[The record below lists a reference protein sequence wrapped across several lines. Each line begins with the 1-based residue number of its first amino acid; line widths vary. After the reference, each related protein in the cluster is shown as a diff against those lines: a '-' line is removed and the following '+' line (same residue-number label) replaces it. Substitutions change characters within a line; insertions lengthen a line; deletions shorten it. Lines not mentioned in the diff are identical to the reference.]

1 MLAAGSNYTS
11 GSVPTAWESYSNADF
26 AAGGTPALSSNT
38 ANDWAITGIQLEVGE
53 YTSSTLPSFQ
63 HESYGDNLARCQ
75 RYYYK
80 LVEGDNEPVCV
91 GGMYNANIF
100 NGGVTFPTTMR
111 TSPTADVVT
120 GTNYWKIVSEG
131 GDDSCDALGINRDFN
146 TQLHLE
152 IQTNLSRTSGTS
164 GVCRTGNASAFVG
177 FAAEL

>member
-1 MLAAGSNYTS
+1 MPMERTL
-11 GSVPTAWESYSNADF
+11 
-26 AAGGTPALSSNT
+26 
-38 ANDWAITGIQLEVGE
+38 
-53 YTSSTLPSFQ
+53 TSSAYFSPNNANAPDFIASSDFI
-63 HESYGDNLARCQ
+63 NLVSTSDE
-75 RYYYK
+75 
-80 LVEGDNEPVCV
+80 LLITS